1 MKNLNFIF
9 RLMISSGILI
19 ILGTAGASDLER
31 LGLSETLSQILLGAG
46 LFFAG
51 RLGLSLIKAK
61 RAVLRRRV
69 RRNKTITLRQVNA
82 A

>member
-9 RLMISSGILI
+9 RLMIFSGILI

-31 LGLSETLSQILLGAG
+31 LGLSETFSQILLGAG
-46 LFFAG
+46 LFFTG
-51 RLGLSLIKAK
+51 KLGLSFIKAK
-61 RAVLRRRV
+61 RTVLRRRV
-69 RRNKTITLRQVNA
+69 RRHKTITLRQAEA